1 MVPFRVGYCPITGAQ
16 SQVTTTRQGVLA
28 GLIDPVLGGSTLV
41 WLCLCEIDPALGLVT
56 KTRVGTVALAPGVDP
71 LTADPLEVEAS
82 LLAAPQYSG
91 ISTLE
96 PEASMWPGRKLE
108 VVLVYGE

>member
-1 MVPFRVGYCPITGAQ
+1 MVPFKVGYCPITGAQ

-28 GLIDPVLGGSTLV
+28 GLVGSTLV
-41 WLCLCEIDPALGLVT
+41 WLCLCETDPSGAPTTV

-82 LLAAPQYSG
+82 LLASPYSG
-91 ISTLE
+91 VTTLE